1 MHLES
6 FLTRGLGDTSYLLA
20 SGHES
25 LIVDP
30 QRDIEPVL
38 AAARARGVRVIRVVE
53 THVHND
59 YVSGA
64 LELRA
69 ATGAAIVGPA
79 GAGYAFPV
87 EPLAEGDELTLG
99 TLRIVAAE
107 TPGHTSEHLSY
118 LVYEEDAE
126 EPTAVFTGG
135 SLIVGSAGRTDLLG
149 PETTLELTR
158 AQYHSLN
165 RLSALPDRTLVL
177 PTHGAGS
184 FCSSSPPGEERTS
197 TIGRERAS
205 NPALTDAEM
214 GEEAFVERRLTG
226 LLAYPSY
233 YSHIAPINRAGP
245 RVFGDVPV
253 PRGLAPSRAAERVEA
268 GAWVVDG
275 RERRAFAA
283 GHIPASVAIELDD
296 SFASYVGWIVPFGAP
311 IVLVLPEDRPEH
323 EAAVEASTQLFR
335 IGYEAVDGF
344 LQGGV
349 AAWVEA
355 GLPMR
360 SYPVASID
368 ELATAVGEER
378 ARVLDVRQ
386 RTEWNAGHLEGSTH
400 VFVGDVNARLTE
412 IPRDQEV
419 WTVCASG
426 HRAAMAASLLDGAG
440 LPVRLVTPGGVS
452 DVLARVGSP
461 QGAE

>member
-20 SGHES
+20 SGDES
-25 LIVDP
+25 LIIDP
-30 QRDIEPVL
+30 QRDIRPVL
-38 AAARARGVRVIRVVE
+38 AAARARGLRVTRVVE

-69 ATGAAIVGPA
+69 ATGAAIAGPA
-79 GAGYAFPV
+79 RAGYAFPF
-87 EPLAEGDELTLG
+87 EPLAEGDELSLG
-99 TLRIVAAE
+99 TLRIVGTE
-107 TPGHTSEHLSY
+107 TPGHTPEHLSY
-118 LVYEEDAE
+118 LVYEGDAE
-126 EPTAVFTGG
+126 QPTAVFTGG

-149 PETTLELTR
+149 PEATLELTR

-165 RLSALPDRTLVL
+165 RLSALSDQTLVL

-205 NPALTDAEM
+205 NPALGD
-214 GEEAFVERRLTG
+214 GKLDEATFVERRLTG

-245 RVFGDVPV
+245 RVFGDVPI
-253 PRGLAPSRAAERVEA
+253 PRGLAPSKVAERIED

-275 RERRAFAA
+275 RDRSAFAA
-283 GHIPASVAIELDD
+283 GHIAGSLAIELDD

-311 IVLVLPEDRPEH
+311 IVLVLPENQSEH
-323 EAAVEASTQLFR
+323 EAAAEAATQLFR
-335 IGYEAVDGF
+335 IGYEAVDGY

-349 AAWVEA
+349 GAWVEA
-355 GLPMR
+355 GLPTR

-368 ELATAVGEER
+368 ELATAEGEER
-378 ARVLDVRQ
+378 PRVLDVRQ
-386 RTEWNAGHLEGSTH
+386 QSEWDAGHLEGSTH
-400 VFVGDVNARLTE
+400 LFVGDLRAQIGE
-412 IPRDQEV
+412 IPRDREV

-426 HRAAMAASLLDGAG
+426 HRAAMAASLLDRNGIS
-440 LPVRLVTPGGVS
+440 VRLVAPGGVP
-452 DVLARVGSP
+452 DVLSRVG
-461 QGAE
+461 

>member
-20 SGHES
+20 SGDES
-25 LIVDP
+25 LTVDP
-30 QRDIEPVL
+30 QRDIGPVL
-38 AAARARGVRVIRVVE
+38 AAARVRGVRVTRVVE

-69 ATGAAIVGPA
+69 ATGAVIAGPA
-79 GAGYAFPV
+79 RAGYAFPF
-87 EPLAEGDELTLG
+87 EPLAEGDEFSLG
-99 TLRIVAAE
+99 MLRIVAAE
-107 TPGHTSEHLSY
+107 TPGHTPEHLSY
-118 LVYEEDAE
+118 LVYEGDAR
-126 EPTAVFTGG
+126 EPAAVFTGG
-135 SLIVGSAGRTDLLG
+135 SLIVGSAGRTDLVG
-149 PETTLELTR
+149 PEATLELTR
-158 AQYHSLN
+158 AQYRSLN
-165 RLSALPDRTLVL
+165 RLSALSDQTLVL

-205 NPALTDAEM
+205 NPAMADGKMDERT
-214 GEEAFVERRLTG
+214 FVERRLTG

-245 RVFGDVPV
+245 RVYGDVPV
-253 PRGLAPSRAAERVEA
+253 PRGLAPSQVAERIED

-283 GHIPASVAIELDD
+283 RHIPGSIAIELDE
-296 SFASYVGWIVPFGAP
+296 SFASYVGWIIPFGAS

-323 EAAVEASTQLFR
+323 EAAAEAATQLFR
-335 IGYEAVDGF
+335 IGYEAVDGY
-344 LQGGV
+344 LQGDV
-349 AAWVEA
+349 DAWVEA

-368 ELATAVGEER
+368 ELATAVGAER
-378 ARVLDVRQ
+378 PRVLDVRQ
-386 RTEWNAGHLEGSTH
+386 RSEWDAGHLEGSTH
-400 VFVGDVNARLTE
+400 LFVGDVDDRIAE
-412 IPRDQEV
+412 IPRDREV
-419 WTVCASG
+419 WTVCATG
-426 HRAAMAASLLDGAG
+426 HRAAMAASLLDRHGV
-440 LPVRLVTPGGVS
+440 PVRVVTPGGVP
-452 DVLARVGSP
+452 DVLSRVG
-461 QGAE
+461 

>member
-20 SGHES
+20 SGDES

-30 QRDIEPVL
+30 QRDIGPIL
-38 AAARARGVRVIRVVE
+38 AAARARGVRVTRVVE

-69 ATGAAIVGPA
+69 VTGAVIAGPA
-79 GAGYAFPV
+79 RAGYAFPF
-87 EPLAEGDELTLG
+87 EPLAEGDEFSLG
-99 TLRIVAAE
+99 ALRIVAAE
-107 TPGHTSEHLSY
+107 TPGHTPEHLSY
-118 LVYEEDAE
+118 LVYAEDTE
-126 EPTAVFTGG
+126 EPAAVFTGG

-149 PETTLELTR
+149 PEATLELTH
-158 AQYHSLN
+158 AQYRSLN
-165 RLSALPDRTLVL
+165 RLSALSDQTLVF

-205 NPALTDAEM
+205 NAALADAEM
-214 GEEAFVERRLTG
+214 GEAIFVERRLTG

-233 YSHIAPINRAGP
+233 YSHISPINRAGP

-253 PRGLAPSRAAERVEA
+253 PRGLAPSQVAKRIEG
-268 GAWVVDG
+268 GAWVIDG

-283 GHIPASVAIELDD
+283 RHIPGSIAVELDD

-311 IVLVLPEDRPEH
+311 IVLVLPEDRPKE

-349 AAWVEA
+349 VAWVEA

-360 SYPVASID
+360 SYQVASID
-368 ELATAVGEER
+368 ELATAVNDRR
-378 ARVLDVRQ
+378 ANVIDVRQ
-386 RTEWNAGHLEGSTH
+386 QTEWNAGHLEGSTH
-400 VFVGDVNARLTE
+400 LFVGDVNARLTD
-412 IPRDQEV
+412 IPRDQEA
-419 WTVCASG
+419 WTICATG
-426 HRAAMAASLLDGAG
+426 HRAAMAASLLDRDGI
-440 LPVRLVTPGGVS
+440 PVRVVTPGGVP
-452 DVLARVGSP
+452 DVLARIS
-461 QGAE
+461 

>member
-20 SGHES
+20 SGDES

-30 QRDIEPVL
+30 QRDIGPVM
-38 AAARARGVRVIRVVE
+38 AAARARGVRVTRVIE

-64 LELRA
+64 LELQA
-69 ATGAAIVGPA
+69 ATGAAIAGPA
-79 GAGYAFPV
+79 RAGYAFPF
-87 EPLAEGDELTLG
+87 EPLAEGDELSLG

-107 TPGHTSEHLSY
+107 TPGHTPEHLSY
-118 LVYEEDAE
+118 LVYERDAE

-149 PETTLELTR
+149 PEATLELTR
-158 AQYHSLN
+158 AQYQSLN

-197 TIGRERAS
+197 TMGRERAS
-205 NPALTDAEM
+205 NPALADGEM
-214 GEEAFVERRLTG
+214 DEGAFVERRLTG

-233 YSHIAPINRAGP
+233 YSHISPINRAGP
-245 RVFGDVPV
+245 GVFGEVPV
-253 PRGLAPSRAAERVEA
+253 PRGLTPPQVAERIEN
-268 GAWVVDG
+268 GAWVVDS

-283 GHIPASVAIELDD
+283 GHIPGSISIELDD

-344 LQGGV
+344 LEGGV
-349 AAWVEA
+349 AAWVDA
-355 GLPMR
+355 GLPVR

-368 ELATAVGEER
+368 ELATAVGLER
-378 ARVLDVRQ
+378 PRVLDVRQ
-386 RTEWNAGHLEGSTH
+386 QAEWDAGHLEGSTH
-400 VFVGDVNARLTE
+400 VFVGDVGAHIQE
-412 IPRDQEV
+412 IPRDREV

-426 HRAAMAASLLDGAG
+426 HRAAMAASLLDRAWI
-440 LPVRLVTPGGVS
+440 PVRLVTPGGVP
-452 DVLARVGSP
+452 DVLARAIG
-461 QGAE
+461 

>member
-1 MHLES
+1 MHVES

-20 SGHES
+20 WGNES

-30 QRDIEPVL
+30 QRDVRPVL
-38 AAARARGVRVIRVVE
+38 AAARARELRVTRVLE

-64 LELRA
+64 LELRV
-69 ATGAAIVGPA
+69 ATGAVIAGPA
-79 GAGYAFPV
+79 RAGYAFPF
-87 EPLAEGDELTLG
+87 EPLAEGDVLSLG
-99 TLRIVAAE
+99 SLRIVAAE
-107 TPGHTSEHLSY
+107 TPGHTPEHLSY
-118 LVYEEDAE
+118 LVYEGDPD

-149 PETTLELTR
+149 PEATLELTR
-158 AQYHSLN
+158 AQRHSLN
-165 RLSALPDRTLVL
+165 RLSALPDQTLVL

-205 NPALTDAEM
+205 NPALADGEM
-214 GEEAFVERRLTG
+214 DEGTFVERRLAG

-253 PRGLAPSRAAERVEA
+253 PRGLAPSQVAERIEA

-275 RERRAFAA
+275 GERRAFAA
-283 GHIPASVAIELDD
+283 GHIPGSIAIELDD

-323 EAAVEASTQLFR
+323 EAALDAATQLFR
-335 IGYEAVDGF
+335 IAYEAIDGY

-349 AAWVEA
+349 DAWVEA
-355 GLPMR
+355 GRAVR
-360 SYPVASID
+360 SYPIASMD
-368 ELATAVGEER
+368 ELATAVKEQR
-378 ARVLDVRQ
+378 AKVIDVRQ
-386 RTEWNAGHLEGSTH
+386 QTEWNVGHLEGSTH
-400 VFVGDVNARLTE
+400 IFVGDVNARLTE
-412 IPRDQEV
+412 IPRDHEL

-426 HRAAMAASLLDGAG
+426 HRAAMAASLLDRAG
-440 LPVRLVTPGGVS
+440 IPVRLVTPGGVP
-452 DVLARVGSP
+452 DVLSRVG
-461 QGAE
+461 

>member
-6 FLTRGLGDTSYLLA
+6 FLTRGMGDTSYLLA
-20 SGHES
+20 SGDES

-30 QRDIEPVL
+30 QRDIGPVL
-38 AAARARGVRVIRVVE
+38 AAARARGLNITRVVE

-69 ATGAAIVGPA
+69 ATGVVIAGPA
-79 GAGYAFPV
+79 GAGYAFPF
-87 EPLAEGDELTLG
+87 EPLAEGDELSLG

-107 TPGHTSEHLSY
+107 TPGHTPEHLSY
-118 LVYEEDAE
+118 LVYEGDAG
-126 EPTAVFTGG
+126 EPTVVFTGG

-149 PETTLELTR
+149 PEATLELTR

-165 RLSALPDRTLVL
+165 RLSALPDQTLVL

-205 NPALTDAEM
+205 NPALADAEM
-214 GEEAFVERRLTG
+214 DEGTFLERRLTG

-253 PRGLAPSRAAERVEA
+253 PRGLAPSQIAERIEA
-268 GAWVVDG
+268 GAWAIDG

-283 GHIPASVAIELDD
+283 GHIPGSISIELDD

-323 EAAVEASTQLFR
+323 EAAVDTSTQLFR

-355 GLPMR
+355 DLPLR
-360 SYPVASID
+360 SYPIASID
-368 ELATAVGEER
+368 ELATAVDEER

-386 RTEWNAGHLEGSTH
+386 QTEWDAGHLEGSTH

-426 HRAAMAASLLDGAG
+426 HRAAMAASLLDRAG
-440 LPVRLVTPGGVS
+440 VAVRLVTPGGVS

-461 QGAE
+461 RGAE

>member
-20 SGHES
+20 SNDES

-30 QRDIEPVL
+30 QRGVGPVL
-38 AAARARGVRVIRVVE
+38 AAARARGVRVTRVVE

-69 ATGAAIVGPA
+69 ATGAVIAGPA
-79 GAGYAFPV
+79 RAGYAFPF
-87 EPLAEGDELTLG
+87 EPLAERDEFSLG

-107 TPGHTSEHLSY
+107 TPGHTPEHLSY
-118 LVYEEDAE
+118 LAYEGDAE

-149 PETTLELTR
+149 PEATLELTR
-158 AQYHSLN
+158 AQYRSLN
-165 RLSALPDRTLVL
+165 RLSALSDQTLVF

-184 FCSSSPPGEERTS
+184 FCSSSPPGDERTS
-197 TIGRERAS
+197 TIGRERVS
-205 NPALTDAEM
+205 NPALADGKM
-214 GEEAFVERRLTG
+214 GEGIFVERRLTG

-233 YSHIAPINRAGP
+233 YSHISPINRAGP

-253 PRGLAPSRAAERVEA
+253 RRGLAPSQVAERIEN
-268 GAWVVDG
+268 GARVIDG
-275 RERRAFAA
+275 RERHAFAA
-283 GHIPASVAIELDD
+283 RHIPGSIAIELDD

-311 IVLVLPEDRPEH
+311 IVLVLPEDRPED

-344 LQGGV
+344 LRGGV
-349 AAWVEA
+349 AAWAEA
-355 GLPMR
+355 GRQVR
-360 SYPVASID
+360 SYPVSTVD
-368 ELATAVGEER
+368 ELATAVEKGR

-386 RTEWNAGHLEGSTH
+386 QTEWDVGHLEGSTH
-400 VFVGDVNARLTE
+400 LFVGDVDDRIAE
-412 IPRDQEV
+412 IPRDREV
-419 WTVCASG
+419 WTVCATG
-426 HRAAMAASLLDGAG
+426 HRAAMAASLLDRDGI
-440 LPVRLVTPGGVS
+440 PVRLVTPGGVP
-452 DVLARVGSP
+452 DVMARIG
-461 QGAE
+461 

>member
-20 SGHES
+20 SGDQA

-30 QRDIEPVL
+30 QRDIGPVL
-38 AAARARGVRVIRVVE
+38 AAVRARDVHVTRILE

-69 ATGAAIVGPA
+69 ATGAAIAGPA
-79 GAGYAFPV
+79 GAGYAFPF
-87 EPLAEGDELTLG
+87 EPLAEGAELSVG

-107 TPGHTSEHLSY
+107 TPGHTPEHLSY
-118 LVYEEDAE
+118 LVYEEDSD

-149 PETTLELTR
+149 PEATPALTR
-158 AQYHSLN
+158 AQQQSLV
-165 RLSALPDRTLVL
+165 RLSALPDHTLVL

-184 FCSSSPPGEERTS
+184 FCSSSPPSEERTS

-205 NPALTDAEM
+205 NPALADCDLD
-214 GEEAFVERRLTG
+214 EETFVRRRLSG

-233 YSHIAPINRAGP
+233 YADMAPINRAGP
-245 RVFGDVPV
+245 RVYGDVPV
-253 PRGLAPSRAAERVEA
+253 PPSLSPARVGERVEA

-275 RERRAFAA
+275 RDRRAFAA
-283 GHIPASVAIELDD
+283 AHIPGSISIELDD
-296 SFASYVGWIVPFGAP
+296 SFASYVGWIIPFGEP
-311 IVLVLPEDRPEH
+311 IVLVLPEDRPEG
-323 EAAVEASTQLFR
+323 EAVLEATSHLFR
-335 IGYEAVDGF
+335 IGYEAVDGY
-344 LQGGV
+344 LQRGV
-349 AAWVEA
+349 DAWVEA
-355 GLPMR
+355 GRPLQ
-360 SYPVASID
+360 SYPVATVD
-368 ELATAVGEER
+368 DLATAVGEER

-386 RTEWNAGHLEGSTH
+386 RTEWDAAHIEGSTH
-400 VFVGDVNARLTE
+400 LFVGDIDAARIAE

-426 HRAAMAASLLDGAG
+426 HRAAIAASLLDRNGI
-440 LPVRLVTPGGVS
+440 PVRLVTPGGVP
-452 DVLARVGSP
+452 DVLARMS
-461 QGAE
+461 

>member
-20 SGHES
+20 SGNES

-30 QRDIEPVL
+30 QRYIRPVL
-38 AAARARGVRVIRVVE
+38 SAAQARDLHITHVVE

-69 ATGAAIVGPA
+69 ATGATIAGPA
-79 GAGYAFPV
+79 RAGYAFPF
-87 EPLAEGDELTLG
+87 EPLAEGDELSLG

-107 TPGHTSEHLSY
+107 TPGHTPEHLSY
-118 LVYEEDAE
+118 LVFERDSD
-126 EPTAVFTGG
+126 EPAAVFTGG

-149 PETTLELTR
+149 PEATLELTR
-158 AQYHSLN
+158 AQHHSLG
-165 RLSALPDRTLVL
+165 RLSALPDQTLVL

-205 NPALTDAEM
+205 NPALADGEM
-214 GEEAFVERRLTG
+214 DEGAFVERRLTG

-233 YSHIAPINRAGP
+233 YAHIAPINRAGP
-245 RVFGDVPV
+245 RVYGDVPA
-253 PRGLAPSRAAERVEA
+253 PSGLAPSQVAERVEA
-268 GAWVVDG
+268 GTCVVDG
-275 RERRAFAA
+275 RDSRAFAS
-283 GHIPASVAIELDD
+283 GHIPGSISIELDD

-323 EAAVEASTQLFR
+323 EASVEAATQLFR

-349 AAWVEA
+349 AAWIEA
-355 GLPMR
+355 RKPLR

-368 ELATAVGEER
+368 DLATALGEER
-378 ARVLDVRQ
+378 ALVLDVRQ
-386 RTEWNAGHLEGSTH
+386 QTEWDAGHLEGSTH
-400 VFVGDVNARLTE
+400 LFVGDVNARLKE
-412 IPRDQEV
+412 MPRDREV

-426 HRAAMAASLLDGAG
+426 HRAAMAASLLDRAG
-440 LPVRLVTPGGVS
+440 IPVRLVTPGGVP
-452 DVLARVGSP
+452 DVLARVG
-461 QGAE
+461 

>member
-6 FLTRGLGDTSYLLA
+6 FLSRGMGDTSYLLA
-20 SGHES
+20 SGDES

-30 QRDIEPVL
+30 QRDIGPVL
-38 AAARARGVRVIRVVE
+38 AAARARGLRVTRVVE

-69 ATGAAIVGPA
+69 ATGTAIAGPA
-79 GAGYAFPV
+79 GAGYAFPF
-87 EPLAEGDELTLG
+87 EPLAEGDEVSLG

-107 TPGHTSEHLSY
+107 TPGHTPEHLSY
-118 LVYEEDAE
+118 LVYEGDAGE
-126 EPTAVFTGG
+126 LTAVFTGG

-149 PETTLELTR
+149 SEATLELTR

-165 RLSALPDRTLVL
+165 RLSTLPDQTLVL

-205 NPALTDAEM
+205 NPSLADAEM
-214 GEEAFVERRLTG
+214 DEGTFVERRLTG

-253 PRGLAPSRAAERVEA
+253 PRGLAPSQIAERMA
-268 GAWVVDG
+268 GAWAIDG

-283 GHIPASVAIELDD
+283 GHIPGSISIELDD

-323 EAAVEASTQLFR
+323 EAAVDASTQLFR
-335 IGYEAVDGF
+335 IAYEAVDGF

-355 GLPMR
+355 GLPLR

-386 RTEWNAGHLEGSTH
+386 QTEWDAGHLEGSTH
-400 VFVGDVNARLTE
+400 VFVGDVNARLME
-412 IPRDQEV
+412 IPRDQEM

-426 HRAAMAASLLDGAG
+426 HRAAMAASLLDRAG
-440 LPVRLVTPGGVS
+440 IPVRLVTPGGVS

-461 QGAE
+461 RGAE

>member
-20 SGHES
+20 SGDQA

-30 QRDIEPVL
+30 QRDIGPVL
-38 AAARARGVRVIRVVE
+38 AAARARDVHITRIVE

-69 ATGAAIVGPA
+69 ATGATIAGPT
-79 GAGYAFPV
+79 GAGYAFAF
-87 EPLAEGDELTLG
+87 ERLAEGDELSVG

-107 TPGHTSEHLSY
+107 TPGHTPEHLSY
-118 LVYEEDAE
+118 LVYEEGSD

-149 PETTLELTR
+149 PEATPGLTR
-158 AQYHSLN
+158 AQHHSLL
-165 RLSALPDRTLVL
+165 RLSALPDQTLVL

-184 FCSSSPPGEERTS
+184 FCSSSPPGQERTS
-197 TIGRERAS
+197 TIGRERTS
-205 NPALTDAEM
+205 NPVLADRDVD
-214 GEEAFVERRLTG
+214 EETFAERRLSG

-233 YSHIAPINRAGP
+233 YAHIAPINRAGP
-245 RVFGDVPV
+245 RVYGDMPL
-253 PRGLAPSRAAERVEA
+253 PLGLSPSQVAARVEA

-275 RERRAFAA
+275 RAPGAFAA
-283 GHIPASVAIELDD
+283 GHLPGSISIELDD
-296 SFASYVGWIVPFGAP
+296 SFASYVGWIVPFGAS

-323 EAAVEASTQLFR
+323 EAAVEAATQLFR
-335 IGYEAVDGF
+335 IGYEAVDGY
-344 LQGGV
+344 LRGGV
-349 AAWVEA
+349 DAWVEA
-355 GLPMR
+355 GRPMR
-360 SYPVASID
+360 SYPVATVD

-386 RTEWNAGHLEGSTH
+386 RTEWDAGHIEGSTH
-400 VFVGDVNARLTE
+400 LFVGDVDARIAE
-412 IPRDQEV
+412 IPRDEEI
-419 WTVCASG
+419 WTACASG
-426 HRAAMAASLLDGAG
+426 HRAAIAASLLDRAEI
-440 LPVRLVTPGGVS
+440 PVRLVTPGGVP
-452 DVLARVGSP
+452 DVLARVARMG
-461 QGAE
+461 

>member
-20 SGHES
+20 SGDES

-30 QRDIEPVL
+30 QRDIGPIL
-38 AAARARGVRVIRVVE
+38 AAARARGVRVTRVVE

-69 ATGAAIVGPA
+69 ATGAVIAGPA
-79 GAGYAFPV
+79 RAGYAFPF
-87 EPLAEGDELTLG
+87 EPLAEGDEFSFG

-107 TPGHTSEHLSY
+107 TPGHTPEHLSY
-118 LVYEEDAE
+118 LVYEGEAE
-126 EPTAVFTGG
+126 EPAAVFTGG

-149 PETTLELTR
+149 PEATLELTR
-158 AQYHSLN
+158 AQYRSLN
-165 RLSALPDRTLVL
+165 RLSALTDQTLVF

-205 NPALTDAEM
+205 NAALADAEM
-214 GEEAFVERRLTG
+214 GEAIFVERRLTG

-233 YSHIAPINRAGP
+233 YSHISPINRAGP

-253 PRGLAPSRAAERVEA
+253 PRGFAPSQVAKRIEG
-268 GAWVVDG
+268 GAWVIDG

-283 GHIPASVAIELDD
+283 RHIPGSIAVELDD

-311 IVLVLPEDRPEH
+311 IVLVLREDRPKE

-360 SYPVASID
+360 SYQVASID
-368 ELATAVGEER
+368 ELATAVNDRR
-378 ARVLDVRQ
+378 ANVIDVRQ
-386 RTEWNAGHLEGSTH
+386 QTEWNAGHLEGSTH

-412 IPRDQEV
+412 IPRDQEA
-419 WTVCASG
+419 WTICATG
-426 HRAAMAASLLDGAG
+426 HRAAMAASLLDRDGI
-440 LPVRLVTPGGVS
+440 PVRLVTPGGVP
-452 DVLARVGSP
+452 DVLARIG
-461 QGAE
+461 